1 MLLRAIILTTIIATS
16 QLMQAQHASF
26 IGKTKAQVKEIMQAD
41 YRVFGQDNSITRQQ
55 FNYLKYVN
63 GSQTITW
70 IIYFTDEDICR
81 STKKVCDYVEYDF
94 VLKELDEQYE
104 QTGAMQWEYMSGGEP
119 VQVTLKEEDW
129 YFTVREQRGQ

>member
-16 QLMQAQHASF
+16 QLVQVQHASF
-26 IGKTKAQVKEIMQAD
+26 IGKTKAQVKEAVKSD
-41 YRVFGQDNSITRQQ
+41 YREFGQDNSITRQQ

-94 VLKELDEQYE
+94 VLKKLDEQYE
-104 QTGAMQWEYMSGGEP
+104 QTGEMQWEYMSEGEP
-119 VQVTLKEEDW
+119 IRVTLKEEDW
-129 YFTVREQRGQ
+129 YFTVREQRER